1 MADSRIFDDTAK
13 MIGKAM
19 AVKNANTE
27 LFN

>member
-1 MADSRIFDDTAK
+1 MADSRILGDTAK

-19 AVKNANTE
+19 AAKNANTE